1 MTISEIREIL
11 KKDDVPEEVLK
22 EILSDER
29 KGVRDLAAS
38 YMRRLER
45 ESRERMRVEALY
57 EVESEFYKR
66 GMTHIV
72 GIDEVGRGPPGR
84 AGDGGGGNSETPLV
98 CTGPER
104 FQKSNTKAPGGAFCK
119 DS

>member
-29 KGVRDLAAS
+29 KGVRNLAAS

-57 EVESEFYKR
+57 EVES
-66 GMTHIV
+66 
-72 GIDEVGRGPPGR
+72 
-84 AGDGGGGNSETPLV
+84 
-98 CTGPER
+98 
-104 FQKSNTKAPGGAFCK
+104 
-119 DS
+119 